1 MGHVRETWVFPGNGE
16 APYIK
21 GTRPDRLPPPQ
32 SGVIFMPDL
41 PDFVS
46 PIDKKSYSGRAGMR
60 EHNKRHDVVPNAELQ
75 GLPTLTMQ
83 SNLMSASQKRSSE
96 EHRKRTIINEVNR
109 HYR

>member
-1 MGHVRETWVFPGNGE
+1 MGQVRETWVFPGNGE
-16 APYIK
+16 EPYIK
-21 GTRPDRLPPPQ
+21 GTRPDRLSPTR
-32 SGVIFMPDL
+32 GITIMPDL

-46 PIDKKSYSGRAGMR
+46 PIDNKTYSGRAGLR
-60 EHNKRHDVVPNAELQ
+60 EHCKIHDVVPNADLK

-83 SNLMSASQKRSSE
+83 SDLRSESQKRSSD